1 MNCDC
6 VFFSKI
12 TLHVSGTL
20 FNNFWIHLVAT
31 ESISHP
37 QYQFRRNLARVE
49 SL

>member
-31 ESISHP
+31 ESWLSDCLP
-37 QYQFRRNLARVE
+37 NK
-49 SL
+49 SD